1 MNLYQDIRSRI
12 EENMV
17 GGRTEFIIYPFGE
30 IGLFV
35 KQILNEQFGI
45 KEAYVV
51 DEKLSKYNREVLDLG
66 GLSRMDISKYKVFL
80 SSTNK
85 NIYSTLKTNLLLI
98 TDETNIIELDC
109 MRIIEAESKVG
120 KTEVGRYSYGPLCS
134 GSMYIQS
141 IGSFCSFATGS
152 AVVGNHDM
160 DIITTHPVCE
170 QTVICRALYNS
181 KPYYFDGVEPPS
193 ERKTALKQ
201 TVIGN
206 DVWLGLNTIIIAGNH
221 IGNGVIAGAG
231 SVITKDVP
239 DYAVVAGNPAK
250 INRYRYSPEQIMAL
264 NRIKWWDWTDDE
276 IRKRYEDLF
285 LPIDVFIKKYDDQG
299 QENQILKEPLWRT

>member
-1 MNLYQDIRSRI
+1 M
-12 EENMV
+12 
-17 GGRTEFIIYPFGE
+17 
-30 IGLFV
+30 

-170 QTVICRALYNS
+170 QTVSCRALYNS

-206 DVWLGLNTIIIAGNH
+206 DVWLGLNTIIIAGN
-221 IGNGVIAGAG
+221 
-231 SVITKDVP
+231 
-239 DYAVVAGNPAK
+239 PAK
-250 INRYRYSPEQIMAL
+250 IIRYRYSPEQIMAL

-285 LPIDVFIKKYDDQG
+285 LPIDVFIKNMTIKD
-299 QENQILKEPLWRT
+299 KRTRYLRSRYGELDYL

>member
-1 MNLYQDIRSRI
+1 MNLYQDIRSQI
-12 EENMV
+12 EKNM
-17 GGRTEFIIYPFGE
+17 GEGETQFIIYPFGE
-30 IGLFV
+30 IGLLV
-35 KQILNEQFGI
+35 KRILNEQFGM

-51 DEKLSKYNREVLDLG
+51 DEKLSKYNREVLNLDE
-66 GLSRMDISKYKVFL
+66 LSRLDISSCKVFL

-85 NIYSTLKTNLLLI
+85 TIYAALKTNLLRI
-98 TDETNIIELDC
+98 TDETNIIELDG
-109 MRIIEAESKVG
+109 MRLIEAESRVG
-120 KTEVGRYSYGPLCS
+120 KTEVGRYSYGPLCE
-134 GSMYIQS
+134 GSMYIRS
-141 IGSFCSFATGS
+141 IGNFCSFATGS

-170 QTVICRALYNS
+170 KTVIDRALYRGR
-181 KPYYFDGVEPPS
+181 PYYFDGVEPPS
-193 ERKTALKQ
+193 ERKAELKQ

-206 DVWLGLNTIIIAGNH
+206 DVWLGLNTIIIAGNR

-250 INRYRYSPEQIMAL
+250 IIRYRYSPRQIAAL

-285 LPIDVFIKKYDDQG
+285 LPIDVFIEKYDDQG
-299 QENQILKEPLWRT
+299 